1 MNAAFPGLL
10 GRRVRLVTDDDGT
23 WRGYVVGWDDGYVV
37 VEAEGGRLELYGWRG
52 PPWYRFGRAAVGKKG
67 RARTRTLPRYRR
79 EDVERWIESKRVEP
93 AGGSR

>member
-37 VEAEGGRLELYGWRG
+37 VEAEGGRLEQYGWRG
-52 PPWYRFGRAAVGKKG
+52 
-67 RARTRTLPRYRR
+67 L
-79 EDVERWIESKRVEP
+79 IVEP
-93 AGGSR
+93 AWPLARPVPTSAQGPF